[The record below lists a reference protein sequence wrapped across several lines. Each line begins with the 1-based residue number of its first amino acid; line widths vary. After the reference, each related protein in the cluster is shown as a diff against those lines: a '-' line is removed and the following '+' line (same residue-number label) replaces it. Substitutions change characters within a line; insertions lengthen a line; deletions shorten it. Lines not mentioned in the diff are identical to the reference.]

1 MNFPLPRCGGKGP
14 GQELCWCSRWWWCS
28 VLGLPSHL
36 HQPWWAHWNI
46 HVETHTFCLHTE
58 VGDMWYAGSQNPSS
72 LCLSINKSISF
83 YIICVIRHLIQSFR
97 LAWMIKLL
105 EQSIT
110 DYLIPCD
117 RAGWCKLQGCT
128 SIRSCSVS
136 PASKMKRHETFP
148 VTLSTETTPW
158 TFNYLCNMENHWQ
171 QKLGVSLTSSCIFQ
185 GILKGGRK
193 FGFRSL
199 LINRNSKQISL
210 PSSNCCYPW
219 IRDFLSPLDKLC

>member
-1 MNFPLPRCGGKGP
+1 MNFPLPRCGGEGP

-58 VGDMWYAGSQNPSS
+58 VGTCDWYAGIQNPSS

-83 YIICVIRHLIQSFR
+83 YIICVIRHLSQSFR

-110 DYLIPCD
+110 DYLIG
-117 RAGWCKLQGCT
+117 GWCKLQGCT
-128 SIRSCSVS
+128 SVGSCSVT

-148 VTLSTETTPW
+148 VILSTETTPG
-158 TFNYLCNMENHWQ
+158 TFNYLCNMENRWQ
-171 QKLGVSLTSSCIFQ
+171 QKFGVSLSCIFQ

-199 LINRNSKQISL
+199 LTSRNSKQISL

-219 IRDFLSPLDKLC
+219 ITETSCPH